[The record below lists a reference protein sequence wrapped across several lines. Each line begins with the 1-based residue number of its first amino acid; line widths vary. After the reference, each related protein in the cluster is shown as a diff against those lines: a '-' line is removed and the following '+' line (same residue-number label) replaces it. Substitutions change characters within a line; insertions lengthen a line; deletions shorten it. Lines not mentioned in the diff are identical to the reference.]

1 MDACFEKAVSFLS
14 PGIRSVLLQ
23 LDEPVQRETYEV
35 RLRAEQPVVLFGKV
49 GSATAHCRRTGS
61 TQRCTAPRSSF
72 PTRFTACATIRS
84 TPISAP

>member
-35 RLRAEQPVVLFGKV
+35 RLRAEQPVVLFGKA
-49 GSATAHCRRTGS
+49 GSALLQCDGALSKERIATALY
-61 TQRCTAPRSSF
+61 
-72 PTRFTACATIRS
+72 
-84 TPISAP
+84 